1 MIRILLSREMR
12 LAHEAKGGWNFW
24 MAARKIF
31 VTPLSSSFSF

>member
-1 MIRILLSREMR
+1 MR
-12 LAHEAKGGWNFW
+12 FAHDAKVGWNFL